1 MRADRINRPE
11 GGSVQGVHK
20 GAGLEKGDWR
30 ANKQN
35 IEERGNACMDMD
47 RGKNSNCVLRRLL
60 FSCKELTACFFMR
73 TLKASL
79 VYVCL
84 LHGR

>member
-20 GAGLEKGDWR
+20 GAGVEKGDWR

-35 IEERGNACMDMD
+35 IGERGKACMDMD
-47 RGKNSNCVLRRLL
+47 SGTNSNCVLRRLL
-60 FSCKELTACFFMR
+60 FSCTELTACFFMH